1 MLDKFLL
8 KKIMIFAKNL
18 LNKIKLFKQE
28 LGVDRL
34 NYYDVSVISFSY
46 LFPKCS
52 FIAMETQSRSG
63 KHWLHVK
70 PPRNRFTESNLG
82 TWLPMTTC
90 LGQ

>member
-52 FIAMETQSRSG
+52 FIAI
-63 KHWLHVK
+63 
-70 PPRNRFTESNLG
+70 
-82 TWLPMTTC
+82 
-90 LGQ
+90 